1 MSKKHTLYL
10 FLILLFPFCKTTKNT
25 DAPKPMEQYNN
36 LNKNA
41 PISTLNIPLNIG
53 INELVQ
59 NLNTK
64 ITGVLYEDYSFD
76 DNGKDDLML
85 KIMKSQDI
93 TLFMTDQTLKYRV
106 PVSLWMKKKLLVGSV
121 EGQGEIAL
129 NFKTNF
135 SLKENW
141 TLPTYTEVE
150 FHEWIKKPV
159 LKTGIGD
166 LGIESIANIVLN
178 RSKQDLA
185 KSIDKVVGEQL
196 NLRPIMQSAW
206 EAIQSPT
213 LLSPEYQMWLKTT
226 PISISMTSLTT
237 TGNAIKSTIAVECYN
252 DVSFGE
258 KPAFRENSNLPDLK
272 IINESAD
279 DFKLHFTTDVPF
291 AEAEKMAKNSLIGQL
306 IGEGKQQ
313 VRVEDIKL
321 TGNDD
326 KIVVNTQL
334 SGAFNGKIY
343 FIGKPVFNEKKNQI
357 EFADLDYHIDTK
369 SFLHRSASWLL
380 KGILKNRMQKAM
392 VFPLEEN
399 ITALKKSVQTTLD
412 RYEIQPGVVLTG
424 KLNDVKVLGTSVS
437 PTSILVNLSS
447 EGKVNVSM
455 NGL

>member
-1 MSKKHTLYL
+1 MSKKYALY
-10 FLILLFPFCKTTKNT
+10 FLLIVLFPNCKTTKNT
-25 DAPKPMEQYNN
+25 DAPKPMEQYNQQN
-36 LNKNA
+36 TTP
-41 PISTLNIPLNIG
+41 PISTLSIPLNIG

-59 NLNTK
+59 SLNSK

-85 KIMKSQDI
+85 KVMKSQDI
-93 TLFMTDQTLKYRV
+93 SLFITGQTLKYRV
-106 PVSLWMKKKLLVGSV
+106 PVSLWMKKNLLVGSV

-129 NFKTNF
+129 NFKTSF

-141 TLPTYTEVE
+141 TIPTYTEVE
-150 FHEWIKKPV
+150 YHEWIKKPV
-159 LKTGIGD
+159 LKTGLGD

-196 NLRPIMQSAW
+196 ALRPIMQDMW
-206 EAIQSPT
+206 KAIQEPT
-213 LLSPEYQMWLKTT
+213 LLSPEYQMWVKTT
-226 PISISMTSLTT
+226 PTSISMTSLSSDN
-237 TGNAIKSTIAVECYN
+237 NAIKSTIAVECYN
-252 DVSFGE
+252 YVTFGE
-258 KPAFRENSNLPDLK
+258 KPSFRENSNLPDLK
-272 IINESAD
+272 VINEAAD

-291 AEAEKMAKNSLIGQL
+291 PEAERMAKNMMVGQFF
-306 IGEGKQQ
+306 GEGKQQ

-321 TGNDD
+321 SGNNE

-380 KGILKNRMQKAM
+380 KGILKNQMQKAM
-392 VFPLEEN
+392 TFPLDEN
-399 ITALKKSVQTTLD
+399 IAELKKSVQTTLNH
-412 RYEIQPGVVLTG
+412 YEIQPGVVLTG
-424 KLNDVKVLGTSVS
+424 TLQDIKVLGTSVS

-447 EGKVNVSM
+447 EGKVNVNM
-455 NGL
+455 NGF